1 MEIWQMVTGFVVTIA
16 AVITAMKTITAPIK
30 KKLNDISNIE
40 KRVADLES
48 WTEKQ
53 QDDLQDVTEKLT
65 LVFNAT
71 LALLDHAITKQGGN
85 GECHKAQEEM
95 NLYIQSKL
103 AQLKSYKYRGE
114 NEH

>member
-1 MEIWQMVTGFVVTIA
+1 MEIWQMVTGFVITIA

-30 KKLNDISNIE
+30 KKLKDI
-40 KRVADLES
+40 ADLES

-53 QDDLQDVTEKLT
+53 QDDLQDVMNQLALT
-65 LVFNAT
+65 FNAT
-71 LALLDHAITKQGGN
+71 LALLEHAITKQGGN

-95 NLYIQSKL
+95 NLYIQSKMARL
-103 AQLKSYKYRGE
+103 NSYKYRGE